1 MIKALIF
8 DVGGV
13 LVRTV
18 DRTHRNALEERL
30 GLHAGESESIVFN
43 SDMGTKAQQGAIT
56 TPELW
61 AWIQQHLH
69 LDAEGLLAFQH
80 DFWAGD
86 RLDTAL
92 IALIRQLKTR
102 YQTAIISNATDSL
115 HHALTHLYPMADAFD
130 LIVGSAYEKVM
141 KPDRVIFERTLA
153 RLQRKPEEVIF
164 VDDFAH
170 NIAAA
175 HALGLHT
182 IHFTP
187 QTNLVAELAKLGVS
201 TAE

>member
-61 AWIQQHLH
+61 A
-69 LDAEGLLAFQH
+69 
-80 DFWAGD
+80 
-86 RLDTAL
+86 
-92 IALIRQLKTR
+92 
-102 YQTAIISNATDSL
+102 
-115 HHALTHLYPMADAFD
+115 
-130 LIVGSAYEKVM
+130 
-141 KPDRVIFERTLA
+141 
-153 RLQRKPEEVIF
+153 
-164 VDDFAH
+164 
-170 NIAAA
+170 
-175 HALGLHT
+175 
-182 IHFTP
+182 
-187 QTNLVAELAKLGVS
+187 
-201 TAE
+201 